1 MAADPGPHPVFW
13 RPMFRRPVFRARATL
28 RLAGLMAAAVAVL
41 SLGAMALQYRLVAT
55 RLTEAQKQ
63 LLSAD
68 LSGLGALY
76 DQRRIIALRQ
86 AIDYRAASGGQEL
99 LLLTDRH
106 GRILAGTEDRWPA
119 DVAPQGAG
127 FDLSTPQEITR
138 GTGRWLVVARELP
151 GGFGLL
157 AGRPL
162 APVDATLAALR
173 QGMIGL
179 ALALLI
185 AAALVG
191 WIAARQV
198 MGRIGRLNRL
208 ADQVAAGD
216 LEARLPG
223 PRMPDEFGLLE
234 THMHLMLDRIESLN
248 RATHRLSDT
257 IAHEMRTPLNRMAAR
272 LSAIEGQEDTVSQLR
287 EEMRGAIRIF
297 DALLDISRA
306 EADQGSGGGLLPV
319 NLSSLAEG
327 VWELYEA
334 AAEEKGLIPAAD
346 IAPDL
351 MVLGDRTLI
360 SQMLANLLDN
370 AIKYCAPG
378 DRLSLTLTPGPLHLL
393 EIADSGPGLPDG
405 MGEDVFERFTRAD
418 RDRGIRGHG
427 LGLALVRAIAMR
439 HGAKL
444 SLPAT
449 GKGLTLR
456 LEWQP
461 LAPG

>member
-1 MAADPGPHPVFW
+1 
-13 RPMFRRPVFRARATL
+13 
-28 RLAGLMAAAVAVL
+28 
-41 SLGAMALQYRLVAT
+41 
-55 RLTEAQKQ
+55 
-63 LLSAD
+63 
-68 LSGLGALY
+68 
-76 DQRRIIALRQ
+76 
-86 AIDYRAASGGQEL
+86 
-99 LLLTDRH
+99 
-106 GRILAGTEDRWPA
+106 
-119 DVAPQGAG
+119 
-127 FDLSTPQEITR
+127 
-138 GTGRWLVVARELP
+138 
-151 GGFGLL
+151 
-157 AGRPL
+157 
-162 APVDATLAALR
+162 
-173 QGMIGL
+173 MIGL

-223 PRMPDEFGLLE
+223 PRMADEFGLLE

-346 IAPDL
+346 IAADL

>member
-1 MAADPGPHPVFW
+1 MLK
-13 RPMFRRPVFRARATL
+13 ARATL
-28 RLAGLMAAAVAVL
+28 RLAALMAVSVAVL

-55 RLTEAQKQ
+55 RLTLAQKE

-68 LSGLGALY
+68 LRGLGALY
-76 DQRRIIALRQ
+76 EQRRIIALRQ
-86 AIDYRAASGGQEL
+86 AIDYRAASGGEEL
-99 LLLTDRH
+99 LLLTDRE
-106 GRILAGTEDRWPA
+106 GRILAGTESSWPA
-119 DVAPQGAG
+119 EVAPEGAG

-138 GTGRWLVVARELP
+138 DTERWLVVARELP

-173 QGMIGL
+173 RGMIGL
-179 ALALLI
+179 ALALLA

-191 WIAARQV
+191 WVAARQV

-223 PRMPDEFGLLE
+223 PRRADEFGLLE
-234 THMHLMLDRIESLN
+234 THMHHMLDRIASLN

-257 IAHEMRTPLNRMAAR
+257 IAHEMRTPLNRLATR
-272 LSAIEGQEDTVSQLR
+272 LSEIEGQEEKVSQLR

-297 DALLDISRA
+297 DSLLDISRA

-319 NLSSLAEG
+319 DLSALAEG

-334 AAEEKGLIPAAD
+334 LAEDKGLIPAAT

-360 SQMLANLLDN
+360 SQMLANVMDN

-378 DRLSLTLTPGPLHLL
+378 DRLTLTLTAGPLHIL
-393 EIADSGPGLPDG
+393 EIADSGPGLPEG
-405 MGEDVFERFTRAD
+405 MGEDVFERFTRAGRD
-418 RDRGIRGHG
+418 RARGIRGHG

-444 SLPAT
+444 SLP
-449 GKGLTLR
+449 GVEKGLTIR

-461 LAPG
+461 LASG